1 MANLVNL
8 KIMTPEGIFWN
19 EQVDI
24 VTVKTTEGYIGLQHG
39 RSPFVASLDIAELK
53 INSQNSA
60 KHKVCAVAGGLV
72 FMDKTGVSIITDAIE
87 YKDKIDLVRAEK
99 AKKLAE
105 LTLKEAKSEA
115 EQFAASVSL
124 KKAIN
129 RIHVRGK

>member
-53 INSQNSA
+53 INTQNSA

-105 LTLKEAKSEA
+105 QALKDAKSEA
-115 EQFAASVSL
+115 EQFSASVSL

>member
-1 MANLVNL
+1 
-8 KIMTPEGIFWN
+8 
-19 EQVDI
+19 
-24 VTVKTTEGYIGLQHG
+24 
-39 RSPFVASLDIAELK
+39 
-53 INSQNSA
+53 
-60 KHKVCAVAGGLV
+60 
-72 FMDKTGVSIITDAIE
+72 MDKTGVSIITDAIE